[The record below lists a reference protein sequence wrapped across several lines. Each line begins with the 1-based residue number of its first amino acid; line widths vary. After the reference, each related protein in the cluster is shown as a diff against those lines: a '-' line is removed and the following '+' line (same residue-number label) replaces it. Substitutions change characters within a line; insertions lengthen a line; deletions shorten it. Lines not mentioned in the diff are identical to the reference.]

1 MAEPLRDSIAAGQG
15 EFAPLLARV
24 RDGDE
29 EAARQLI
36 ETYGPHILRVVRRRL
51 HRKLRS
57 KFDSLDFVQAVWA
70 SFFARREEIGRFE
83 QPEDIVAFLGAVAT
97 NKVIDETRARL
108 FAQRHTVAREE
119 FLEPGTP
126 RHDEA
131 LADAQ
136 PTPSEVVALK
146 DLWDCLLE
154 DQPSHYRRILHMRRS
169 GLPCEEIA
177 RRTGLT
183 EKTVHRII
191 EKLVSKRLPWA
202 NLS

>member
-1 MAEPLRDSIAAGQG
+1 MAEPLRDSLAAGQG

-70 SFFARREEIGRFE
+70 SFFARREEIGNFQ
-83 QPEDIVAFLGAVAT
+83 QPEEIVAFLGAVAT

-108 FAQRHTVAREE
+108 QYRRWSVTREE
-119 FLEPGTP
+119 LLEPGTP
-126 RHDEA
+126 RHDAA
-131 LADAQ
+131 LADEQ

-146 DLWDCLLE
+146 ELWDCLLE
-154 DQPSHYRRILHMRRS
+154 DQPSHYRRILHMRRI

-183 EKTVHRII
+183 EKTIHRII